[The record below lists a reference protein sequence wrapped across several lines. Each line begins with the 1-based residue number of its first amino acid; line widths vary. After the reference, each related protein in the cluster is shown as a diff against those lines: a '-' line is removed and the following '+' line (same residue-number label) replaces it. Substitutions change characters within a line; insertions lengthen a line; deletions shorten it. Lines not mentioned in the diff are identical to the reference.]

1 MASVSNKN
9 IIKLKRDTRRPPR
22 KKLLKDRNTQ

>member
-9 IIKLKRDTRRPPR
+9 TIKLKRDTRPPR